1 MKVITPTIGRRVWF
15 WPSDYDRGL
24 LESKPE
30 SIIQA
35 DVESSGQPCDA
46 GVVRVWGDRMVNLA
60 IADHNGNMH
69 KRTSVPLVQPG
80 DAVPSGY
87 GYCTWMDYQVA
98 QSNKETPQPDAAEPA
113 IPLGRVGDMNQE
125 GPDHVDDTQA

>member
-1 MKVITPTIGRRVWF
+1 MNKVITPTIGRRVWY

-46 GVVRVWGDRMVNLA
+46 GVVRVWGDRMVNLTV
-60 IADHNGNMH
+60 ADHNGNMH
-69 KRTSVPLVQPG
+69 KRTSVTLVQPG
-80 DAVPSGY
+80 DTPPSGC

-98 QSNKETPQPDAAEPA
+98 QAQKEEPIA
-113 IPLGRVGDMNQE
+113 LGRVGEMNHE
-125 GPDHVDDTQA
+125 GPDRADETQA